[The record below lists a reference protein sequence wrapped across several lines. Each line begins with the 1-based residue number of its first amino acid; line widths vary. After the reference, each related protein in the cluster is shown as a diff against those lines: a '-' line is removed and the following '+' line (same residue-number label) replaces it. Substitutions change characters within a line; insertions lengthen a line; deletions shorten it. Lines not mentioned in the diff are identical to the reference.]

1 MGNGFLRFSVSRE
14 ATSADRDWPPGTNG
28 LHCRRLGDMEAEVL
42 WKRWEVFLSQR
53 GRCVWGFHEG

>member
-1 MGNGFLRFSVSRE
+1 MGNGFLLFSVSRE

-42 WKRWEVFLSQR
+42 WKRWEVFLSQ
-53 GRCVWGFHEG
+53 